1 MKKEYIKPI
10 LINMNYYS
18 NLLIASD
25 IDISGSGY
33 IKPEV
38 EPEDKW

>member
-33 IKPEV
+33 IEPEV
-38 EPEDKW
+38 EPEDNW

>member
-25 IDISGSGY
+25 IDISGGY

>member
-25 IDISGSGY
+25 IDINGSY
-33 IKPEV
+33 IEPEA

>member
-25 IDISGSGY
+25 IDISGSDY
-33 IKPEV
+33 TKPEE